1 MCAAKVKKT
10 GDEGGEHWCC
20 SLIENSTRLRASRGV
35 GHSEGEA
42 ARQVWRYWRWTLGHE
57 QPPPLVS
64 DGWGGHHDALLEVF
78 GKRHGS
84 RRSPR
89 RAWHYLQMVKIRD
102 DYKRVIGLRPR
113 LVWGKQLQQK
123 QPLALH
129 VAYVERTHLTS
140 RLMQARL
147 VRKTLRFSKRVWNLL
162 DALFWGDVVYNLIH
176 PLKTFR
182 QPTHQPGRRWIPRS
196 PAMLAGLTDHLWSVE
211 ELLSTLV
218 IFTNSL

>member
-42 ARQVWRYWRWTLGHE
+42 AQQVWRYWRWTLGHE

-113 LVWGKQLQQK
+113 LVWATPAETTLSPTCGLCRAYPSDQSADASASGAQNLTLLQTG
-123 QPLALH
+123 
-129 VAYVERTHLTS
+129 VE
-140 RLMQARL
+140 L
-147 VRKTLRFSKRVWNLL
+147 V
-162 DALFWGDVVYNLIH
+162 GCLILGRCGLQSH
-176 PLKTFR
+176 SSTQDFP
-182 QPTHQPGRRWIPRS
+182 PTHSPARS
-196 PAMLAGLTDHLWSVE
+196 PLDTAFPRYGGWIDGPFV
-211 ELLSTLV
+211 V
-218 IFTNSL
+218 G